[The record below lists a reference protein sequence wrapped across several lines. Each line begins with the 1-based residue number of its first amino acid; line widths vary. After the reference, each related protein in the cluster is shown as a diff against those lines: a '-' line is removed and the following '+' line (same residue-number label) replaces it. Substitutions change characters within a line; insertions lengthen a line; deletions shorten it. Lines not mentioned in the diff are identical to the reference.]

1 VTSPPNPGKLAA
13 MTAPFDLRQTPALVL
28 AGRNGTFPIGPSD
41 GIRELWERFMPDYG
55 KIAGQ
60 IGTLAY
66 GVCHQFDGKGHM
78 DYMAAVAVV
87 NAGDVPGYLHTLIIP
102 ARRVA
107 VFRHEGDISSLSKTW
122 RRIFEEWLPAAK
134 LSVADGP
141 QFEVYDFSSDEET
154 GIIDIHIPV
163 K

>member
-1 VTSPPNPGKLAA
+1 MTTTLA
-13 MTAPFDLRQTPALVL
+13 LRQSPALVL

-41 GIRELWERFMPDYG
+41 GIRDLWERFMPDFG

-60 IGTLAY
+60 IGTRAY
-66 GVCHQFDGKGHM
+66 GVCHRFDGKGHM
-78 DYMAAVAVV
+78 DYMAGVEVE
-87 NAGDVPGYLHTLIIP
+87 NAGEVPEYLHTLIIP
-102 ARRVA
+102 TRKVA
-107 VFRHEGDISSLSKTW
+107 VFRHEGDISTLSETW

-141 QFEVYDFSSDEET
+141 QFEVYDFSSDDGP

-163 K
+163 T